1 MHQAHTANVHQYYFQ
16 SMEIETSFNANSNN
30 ISKQGI
36 TEDKWTLFGLKYWAF
51 TKAFLPEA
59 EGCLSVYLEEKEV

>member
-1 MHQAHTANVHQYYFQ
+1 MLTATTFQ
-16 SMEIETSFNANSNN
+16 SKALLKIN
-30 ISKQGI
+30 GH
-36 TEDKWTLFGLKYWAF
+36 FGLKYWAF